1 MSNKENIENIATP
14 VVEKTETTKTTKKT
28 PAKKPPAPPARKK
41 IKPVD
46 LNELVEV
53 QSCVYGSMD
62 YISYGTG
69 HKISWQTFGDTNW
82 VTVGDLMEMRNS
94 QRAFFEKQWVVLVGD
109 NASEVMQYLQID
121 KYYNR
126 IKSTEDFD
134 EVFNYSPE
142 EISAVV
148 TNLSESTKET
158 LARRA
163 FMLIESGELNNYQ
176 VITAL
181 ENSLGYDLKD
191 PQ

>member
-1 MSNKENIENIATP
+1 MSNKEMIENVETN
-14 VVEKTETTKTTKKT
+14 VVETAEEQK
-28 PAKKPPAPPARKK
+28 PAKKTVTKKAAAPARKK

-94 QRAFFEKQWVVLVGD
+94 QRAFFEKHWIVLVGD
-109 NASEVMQYLQID
+109 NAPAVMQYLQID
-121 KYYNR
+121 KYYKT

-134 EVFNYSPE
+134 EIFNYEPE
-142 EISAVV
+142 EISGVV
-148 TNLSESTKET
+148 ANLSESIKET

-163 FMLIESGELNNYQ
+163 YMLIESGDLRDYR

-181 ENSLGYDLKD
+181 EDALGYDLKD

>member
-1 MSNKENIENIATP
+1 MSNKDMIETIETPAEEKVEATKP
-14 VVEKTETTKTTKKT
+14 AKKTTTKK
-28 PAKKPPAPPARKK
+28 PAAPARKK

-53 QSCVYGSMD
+53 QSCVYGSLD

-69 HKISWQTFGDTNW
+69 HKISWQTFGDSNW

-94 QRAFFEKQWVVLVGD
+94 QRAFFEKQWIVLVGD
-109 NASEVMQYLQID
+109 NAPAVMQYLQID
-121 KYYNR
+121 KYYKN

-134 EVFNYSPE
+134 EIFTYDPS
-142 EISAVV
+142 EIPGVV
-148 TNLSESTKET
+148 EKLSESIKET
-158 LARRA
+158 IARRA
-163 FMLIESGELNNYQ
+163 YMLIETGELNDYR

-181 ENSLGYDLKD
+181 EETLGYDLKD

>member
-1 MSNKENIENIATP
+1 MSNKENIENIETP
-14 VVEKTETTKTTKKT
+14 VVEKTETPKTTKKT
-28 PAKKPPAPPARKK
+28 PAKKSPAPPVRKK

-109 NASEVMQYLQID
+109 NAADVMQYLQID
-121 KYYNR
+121 KYYNK

-148 TNLSESTKET
+148 ANLSESTKET

-181 ENSLGYDLKD
+181 ENALGYDLKD

>member
-1 MSNKENIENIATP
+1 MSNKDMIEN
-14 VVEKTETTKTTKKT
+14 VETSVDEAVEAPKAAKKT
-28 PAKKPPAPPARKK
+28 PAKKTAAPARKK

-82 VTVGDLMEMRNS
+82 VTVGDLMEMRNA
-94 QRAFFEKQWVVLVGD
+94 QRAFFEKQWIVLVGD
-109 NASEVMQYLQID
+109 NAPAVMQYLQID
-121 KYYNR
+121 KYYKN

-134 EVFNYSPE
+134 EIFTYDPKD
-142 EISAVV
+142 IPAVV
-148 TNLSESTKET
+148 EKLSESIKET
-158 LARRA
+158 IARRA
-163 FMLIESGELNNYQ
+163 YMLIDSGELNDYR

-181 ENSLGYDLKD
+181 EDALGYDLKD